1 MAKQPADTDK
11 DVTSYTLRDI
21 PKALWQKAQI
31 RAIQQ
36 DRTMRDVL
44 IGLLRAYVAGKVD
57 PKEV

>member
-1 MAKQPADTDK
+1 MAKQSADSDQ

-21 PKALWQKAQI
+21 PKPLWQKAQI

-57 PKEV
+57 PKEL